1 MEDFE
6 IKLDE
11 LEEKELIGA
20 AFGTRVINAQVVE
33 LLWWSCLY
41 KYGIDDKTYK
51 EIATGK
57 QYRYDQFGDI
67 AMILYQMKYW
77 YDLKCRENKHKHSF
91 HKSAGELQQEF
102 PWMHA
107 NKVYRILSLLVDL
120 EILKREAGRY
130 RPNEKKYT
138 YELNPEHPI
147 VFAMY
152 YYEALGLYIQDM
164 KRQDKQLASTA
175 LLMNLDPENVLKYIT
190 NNSYHHNSD
199 TRITET
205 VIPYNH
211 NSDTVSPKWLHSTD
225 TVLILVLN
233 YFNKNGFAGTHENP
247 FSVEKPN
254 SSTSWSTK
262 EKKYNFRNRITETVI
277 RNASELEFTIKDKID
292 QMAAEE
298 VEQIRALK
306 VGAWRAKNRKGH
318 YTTEKR
324 GSAKDW
330 FNTLDDE
337 SKGFVEAF
345 QEEQWGNSRQDI
357 EKNNSY
363 GCSLVDAHELAPNLL
378 QFFLIRTKGQ
388 QQKGQ
393 QQKGNTH
400 YTDEEPVMQE
410 EESGESIS
418 DEEQEEILNSI
429 CG

>member
-1 MEDFE
+1 
-6 IKLDE
+6 
-11 LEEKELIGA
+11 
-20 AFGTRVINAQVVE
+20 VVE

-57 QYRYDQFGDI
+57 QFRYDQFGDI

-102 PWMHA
+102 PWL
-107 NKVYRILSLLVDL
+107 NERRIYRILKQLVDL
-120 EILKREAGRY
+120 EILKREAGQY

-164 KRQDKQLASTA
+164 KRQDRQLDSIS
-175 LLMNLDPENVLKYIT
+175 LLMDLDPDKILKYIT
-190 NNSYHHNSD
+190 NNSYVSSAH
-199 TRITET
+199 TRMLVKDIRYVSSAHT
-205 VIPYNH
+205 VCQLRTY
-211 NSDTVSPKWLHSTD
+211 STN
-225 TVLILVLN
+225 TVLILLLK
-233 YFNKNGFAGTHENP
+233 YFNKTKSTSDFMKDL
-247 FSVEKPN
+247 FSVEKP
-254 SSTSWSTK
+254 SKGSSWSTK
-262 EKKYNFRNRITETVI
+262 EKKYNFRDRMTGTNI
-277 RNASELEFTIKDKID
+277 RNDSELENTIKDKID

-388 QQKGQ
+388 QQKG
-393 QQKGNTH
+393 NTH